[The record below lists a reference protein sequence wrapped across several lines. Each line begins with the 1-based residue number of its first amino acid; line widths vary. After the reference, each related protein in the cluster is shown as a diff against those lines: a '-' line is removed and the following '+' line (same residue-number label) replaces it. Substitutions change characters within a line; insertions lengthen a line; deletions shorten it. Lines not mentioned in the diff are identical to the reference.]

1 MIKTILWNFQCIPYY
16 VTFLQLDVQVSQGA
30 TLSKFMAKDTQFRY
44 LRLEPAIAQCYSKL
58 IYNENKWLN
67 ASGKEYLE

>member
-1 MIKTILWNFQCIPYY
+1 MLL
-16 VTFLQLDVQVSQGA
+16 FLQLDVQVSQGA

>member
-1 MIKTILWNFQCIPYY
+1 MKFLSACILYA
-16 VTFLQLDVQVSQGA
+16 TFLQLNLQVSQGA

-44 LRLEPAIAQCYSKL
+44 LRLDPAIAQCYSKL

-67 ASGKEYLE
+67 ASGKEH